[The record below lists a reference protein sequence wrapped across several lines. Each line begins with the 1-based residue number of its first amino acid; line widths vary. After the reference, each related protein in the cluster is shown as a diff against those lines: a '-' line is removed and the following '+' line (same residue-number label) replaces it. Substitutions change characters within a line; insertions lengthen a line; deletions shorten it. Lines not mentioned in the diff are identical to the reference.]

1 MKPVQLFPTRE
12 QVTRFNQ
19 ENLER
24 LDGTQFG
31 FVAGISGSTVEDRE
45 TFVEN
50 AMAPFILNLKIGAE
64 VMLLKNLTEDLVNG
78 SRGRVVSVNL
88 PEKAVT
94 VDFCV
99 KRETTTEMIRKELKA
114 ETWTYVNPS
123 TKAEVNYVQVA
134 AFVFLLAL
142 TLSFQIPLMLSYSMY
157 VFI

>member
-1 MKPVQLFPTRE
+1 
-12 QVTRFNQ
+12 
-19 ENLER
+19 
-24 LDGTQFG
+24 
-31 FVAGISGSTVEDRE
+31 
-45 TFVEN
+45 
-50 AMAPFILNLKIGAE
+50 MAPFILNLKIGAE

-123 TKAEVNYVQVA
+123 TKAEVNYVQVT